1 MLDRSSRETKGPYTG
16 NCGHAHS
23 LEPQFILFLFLPTRI
38 AFAKNKIK
46 DLPSNFATLTRLRYL
61 NLRMNAL
68 SQFPPVVCIRLY
80 FYIPTE
86 RHPVEHHAMA

>member
-1 MLDRSSRETKGPYTG
+1 MGTHIPLNLSSLYF
-16 NCGHAHS
+16 N
-23 LEPQFILFLFLPTRI
+23 FLSTRI

-68 SQFPPVVCIRLY
+68 SQFPPVVRILLY
-80 FYIPTE
+80 FYVPTE
-86 RHPVEHHAMA
+86 RHPVGRHAMA

>member
-1 MLDRSSRETKGPYTG
+1 MLDRSLWETKGPYTG
-16 NCGHAHS
+16 NCTHTYS
-23 LEPQFILFLFLPTRI
+23 LEPQFIFYFILSTRI

-68 SQFPPVVCIRLY
+68 SQFPPVVRILLSLY
-80 FYIPTE
+80 LQTE